1 MGARILLGGRHRREA
16 LPDRRWGISATG
28 ELCHHTER
36 EADAAEVP
44 QIPLFHV
51 RSGKCLSPSGALPQ
65 GYFDEESDLDAI
77 GIKYHTDK
85 CSLEHN
91 YLGKYAFFLERF
103 RT

>member
-1 MGARILLGGRHRREA
+1 
-16 LPDRRWGISATG
+16 
-28 ELCHHTER
+28 
-36 EADAAEVP
+36 
-44 QIPLFHV
+44 V

-103 RT
+103 